1 MVGKAHAK
9 SSKGFDSIG
18 RLEHL
23 YMLIIWGKRLL
34 IVTASVTND
43 GISVD
48 FRNFCWLGNAL
59 ADS

>member
-1 MVGKAHAK
+1 
-9 SSKGFDSIG
+9 
-18 RLEHL
+18 
-23 YMLIIWGKRLL
+23 MLIIWGKRLL